1 MEELKRDQ
9 LLELGFR
16 EDWFDDKRCLTI
28 HLNRGSDRFYHRLRW
43 YEDEP
48 EVLYID
54 CFKLSGWETIEE
66 IDFFRDI
73 NGLSSSA
80 INHYTKILKRLEI
93 W

>member
-1 MEELKRDQ
+1 MKELKKEQ

-16 EDWFDDKRCLTI
+16 EVVLGTESCLVL
-28 HLNRGSDRFYHRLRW
+28 HLNKGKDRFNHRLRW

-54 CFKLSGWETIEE
+54 RLKFWGWETIEE

>member
-16 EDWFDDKRCLTI
+16 E
-28 HLNRGSDRFYHRLRW
+28 

-54 CFKLSGWETIEE
+54 RLKFWGWETIEE

>member
-16 EDWFDDKRCLTI
+16 EVDFDGESCLVLE
-28 HLNRGSDRFYHRLRW
+28 LNKGKDRFYHQVRW

-48 EVLYID
+48 EVFYID
-54 CFKLSGWETIEE
+54 CFKLSGWETIDED
-66 IDFFRDI
+66 DFFADT
-73 NGLSSSA
+73 NGLSSNA
-80 INHYTKILKRLEI
+80 IKHYIEILKRLEI